1 MNKNQSVL
9 NFMGELYPENRFY
22 SALDYTFSKNISLEI
37 GYLNQYINKQS
48 LDRLQV
54 GLILKTGI

>member
-22 SALDYTFSKNISLEI
+22 SALGYTFSKNISLEI

-54 GLILKTGI
+54 GLILRTGI